1 MIPEIDYR
9 RVKMYE
15 SVTSTHSQI
24 SALSGNLWSDLEF
37 VPFVCMENGTAV
49 VKGVVKRA
57 DSNVVSKYEEPTVR
71 SVASNIIEG
80 SALDCEKDRSLSVP
94 RTCLFA
100 FGGTAGFPPPSGES

>member
-71 SVASNIIEG
+71 SVAGNIIEG
-80 SALDCEKDRSLSVP
+80 SALDCEKDRSLTFRNLASYMWDG
-94 RTCLFA
+94 RKITL
-100 FGGTAGFPPPSGES
+100 